1 MYPEAEQVFRG
12 DVRTLKMFC
21 QVAQPVHVPAL
32 EQTEKHF
39 MSEFDY
45 RREAEQQ
52 ERIRRNLI
60 KAGLAGDGPK
70 SICKIPRINKKWCS
84 KRAVVMEYFEVSVV

>member
-1 MYPEAEQVFRG
+1 MYPEAERVFRG

-45 RREAEQQ
+45 RQEAEQQ
-52 ERIRRNLI
+52 ERIRQNLT
-60 KAGLAGDGPK
+60 KAGIAGDGPL
-70 SICKIPRINKKWCS
+70 SICEIPKVYMDLCT
-84 KRAVVMEYFEVSVV
+84 KRVVVMEYFEVNF